1 MSSYKKYIMMGVSI
15 VLLPLAKRI
24 LQKLIS
30 KYTKEPQ
37 DDSAVEENGEFTRAS
52 RLSEGEP
59 DNVWNRE

>member
-24 LQKLIS
+24 LKKLVS

-37 DDSAVEENGEFTRAS
+37 DDSAVEESG
-52 RLSEGEP
+52 
-59 DNVWNRE
+59 